1 MIDAGE
7 FEAARPNLVAI
18 GFRLLGSV
26 HDAED
31 AVQTAWLR
39 ADGAVDVRNPG
50 AWLTTVVTR
59 ICLDQLRARA
69 RRGELPLLA
78 EDVPADALTADERY
92 LQREQISRALLLV
105 LDVLTPDQRVAYVL
119 HEAFGLPFRE
129 IATVLGCTV
138 DAAKQHA
145 SRARRRV
152 AAATPPDTGEAD
164 RAVVDAFLT
173 AASGGDVAAMVALM
187 ADDCVR
193 SADPSLV
200 PPGVPTT
207 VRGARA
213 VATETARFVDRIR
226 AAVEVVVGGR
236 TVRVIAPGGHPLARL
251 EVRVEDGVVHRIVIA
266 RLQLETMVDLGF

>member
-1 MIDAGE
+1 MIEADE
-7 FEAARPNLVAI
+7 FEAARPHLVAI
-18 GFRLLGSV
+18 AFRLLGSV

-39 ADGAVDVRNPG
+39 ADGAVDVRNPE

-59 ICLDQLRARA
+59 ICLDHLRARA
-69 RRGELPLLA
+69 RRGEVPLRA
-78 EDVPADALTADERY
+78 EDVPAEAVAADERY
-92 LQREQISRALLLV
+92 LQRERVSRALLLV

-129 IATVLGCTV
+129 IATVLGGTV

-152 AAATPPDTGEAD
+152 SAATPPATGPAD
-164 RAVVDAFLT
+164 RAVVDAFLA
-173 AASGGDVAAMVALM
+173 AASGGDLAAMVALM
-187 ADDCVR
+187 AEDCERTV
-193 SADPSLV
+193 DPSLV
-200 PPGVPTT
+200 PTTVPTT
-207 VRGARA
+207 VRGART

-226 AAVEVVVGGR
+226 AAVEVVAGRR

-251 EVRVEDGVVHRIVIA
+251 DVHVEDGLVRRIVIA
-266 RLQLETMVDLGF
+266 RLDEETLVDLGL